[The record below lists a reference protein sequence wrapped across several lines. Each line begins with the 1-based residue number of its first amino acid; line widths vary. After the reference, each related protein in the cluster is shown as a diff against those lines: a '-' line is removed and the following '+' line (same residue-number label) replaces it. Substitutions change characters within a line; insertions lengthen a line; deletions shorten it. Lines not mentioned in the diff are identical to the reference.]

1 MPNEDHPKSKDV
13 GIAGLPKSWAVAVQL
28 VGTFGLAVFL
38 VLYYVLVM
46 QPKEGERYDQ
56 LSQSVESLG
65 EIVAGQQSLLT
76 REQASQLEHLF
87 VMAMGHEVADLIV
100 GELRGNSTAE
110 AQAKKIEDKLI
121 FETRLLDGLRR
132 KDGGTISEMLTHK
145 IRNSG
150 ISQELAQRAVAEW
163 KNAEPEIIA
172 NECRGEL
179 MFAIKR
185 AAMAK

>member
-1 MPNEDHPKSKDV
+1 MPKEDDAKTGG
-13 GIAGLPKSWAVAVQL
+13 GIAGLPQPWAVAVQL

-46 QPKEGERYDQ
+46 QPREAERYEQ
-56 LSQSVESLG
+56 LRQSVATLG

-76 REQASQLEHLF
+76 REQASRLEDLF
-87 VMAMGHEVADLIV
+87 VMAMAPEVAALVVD
-100 GELRGNSTAE
+100 GLREDAP
-110 AQAKKIEDKLI
+110 ADALAKRIEDRLI
-121 FETRLLDGLRR
+121 LETRLLEGLRR

-150 ISQELAQRAVAEW
+150 VSQEIAARALAEW
-163 KNAEPEIIA
+163 RDGDARAIAAECGSA
-172 NECRGEL
+172 L
-179 MFAIKR
+179 DFAIKR

>member
-1 MPNEDHPKSKDV
+1 MSTEDQTHSKEV

-46 QPKEGERYDQ
+46 QPKEAERYEQ
-56 LSQSVESLG
+56 LRQSVTSLG
-65 EIVAGQQSLLT
+65 EIVAAQQSLLT
-76 REQASQLEHLF
+76 REQASQLEDLF
-87 VMAMGHEVADLIV
+87 VMAMAHEVADLIA
-100 GELRGNSTAE
+100 GELTGNSTVDAL
-110 AQAKKIEDKLI
+110 AKKIEDKLI
-121 FETRLLDGLRR
+121 FQTRLLEGLRR

-150 ISQELAQRAVAEW
+150 ISQEIAHRAVTEW
-163 KNAEPEIIA
+163 RAAEPDMIA
-172 NECRGEL
+172 NECRGAL
-179 MFAIKR
+179 DFAIKR

>member
-1 MPNEDHPKSKDV
+1 MPNEDQPTSAEV
-13 GIAGLPKSWAVAVQL
+13 GIAALPKGWAVAVQL

-46 QPKEGERYDQ
+46 QPKEAERYEQ
-56 LSQSVESLG
+56 LRQAVTSLG

-76 REQASQLEHLF
+76 REQASQLEDLF
-87 VMAMGHEVADLIV
+87 VMAMAPEVAGVIV
-100 GELRGNSTAE
+100 GELKGHATAE
-110 AQAKKIEDKLI
+110 VLGKKIEDTLI
-121 FETRLLDGLRR
+121 FQTRLLEGLRR

-150 ISQELAQRAVAEW
+150 ISREIAQRAVAEW
-163 KNAEPEIIA
+163 SNAEPDLIA
-172 NECRGEL
+172 RECRGAL
-179 MFAIKR
+179 NVAIKR

>member
-1 MPNEDHPKSKDV
+1 MPNEDDPKSSEA

-56 LSQSVESLG
+56 LRQSVTSLG

-76 REQASQLEHLF
+76 REQASQLEDLF
-87 VMAMGHEVADLIV
+87 VMAMAHDVSDLIV
-100 GELRGNSTAE
+100 AELRGSPTAE
-110 AQAKKIEDKLI
+110 ALAKKVEDKLI
-121 FETRLLDGLRR
+121 FQTRMLEGLRR

-150 ISQELAQRAVAEW
+150 IGQEIARRAVAEW
-163 KNAEPEIIA
+163 RNAAPELITG
-172 NECRGEL
+172 ECRGAL
-179 MFAIKR
+179 IFAIKR